1 MNETEVAYK
10 FFIYPLLSS
19 MFYVASCKCLSSYKN
34 EFNSLYKGH
43 SSYRATI
50 KFTGAFYNLAM
61 TIYSGGTFFLL
72 CRELLKDH
80 GTVVDYTVWLENHLI
95 DNNNILKL
103 CWVFLHSKTVAYFDT
118 YFVLLKGGTPI
129 FLQEYHHFGAVWS
142 WFLPLYVDSSAVII
156 PCLFNSFVHA
166 IMYFY
171 YFLSVFDSRKAL
183 TPVKPLITTLQLVQ
197 LCGGFYVCFTAYIMR
212 HAGHLDF
219 MFMSTVYFFHVYDV
233 ILILLF
239 LQFSYNQYFKKKKG

>member
-1 MNETEVAYK
+1 
-10 FFIYPLLSS
+10 

-43 SSYRATI
+43 NSYRATI

-61 TIYSGGTFFLL
+61 TIYSGATFFLL

-95 DNNNILKL
+95 DNNNIRKL
-103 CWVFLHSKTVAYFDT
+103 CWVFLHSKTVEYFDT
-118 YFVLLKGGTPI
+118 YFILLKGGTPI

-156 PCLFNSFVHA
+156 PCLLNSFVHA

-171 YFLSVFDSRKAL
+171 YFLSVFDSRKVL
-183 TPVKPLITTLQLVQ
+183 MPVKPLITTLQLVQ
-197 LCGGFYVCFTAYIMR
+197 LCGGFYVSFTAYIMR
-212 HAGHLDF
+212 HAGHLDL

-239 LQFSYNQYFKKKKG
+239 LQFSYYQYFKKKKR